1 MSFAGAGAPAI
12 DGHIATAAAAAVVSF
27 RAPAA
32 IRPRGLFPGRRSA
45 LERRRPDVS
54 TKSLSLAMLRAA
66 ALVFLVSLLAIPARA
81 DDAWRGWETYRQ
93 QCMACHEVGPGAR
106 HNNKAPQLNAIVG
119 RVAGGSPGY
128 PFSNALRNAQ
138 ITWDEANMVQFLTDP
153 QTIMPGNR
161 HTGVKPVSVDDAEN
175 IIAYLKRFGGD
186 GALTG
191 R

>member
-1 MSFAGAGAPAI
+1 MRLPATLLLFAAL
-12 DGHIATAAAAAVVSF
+12 AAAA
-27 RAPAA
+27 
-32 IRPRGLFPGRRSA
+32 
-45 LERRRPDVS
+45 
-54 TKSLSLAMLRAA
+54 
-66 ALVFLVSLLAIPARA
+66 PARA
-81 DDAWRGWETYRQ
+81 DDPWRGWETYRQ

-106 HNNKAPQLNAIVG
+106 HNNRAPQLNAIVG
-119 RVAGGSPGY
+119 RVAGGSAGY

-161 HTGVKPVSVDDAEN
+161 HTGVRAVSVQEAEN

-186 GALTG
+186 GAL